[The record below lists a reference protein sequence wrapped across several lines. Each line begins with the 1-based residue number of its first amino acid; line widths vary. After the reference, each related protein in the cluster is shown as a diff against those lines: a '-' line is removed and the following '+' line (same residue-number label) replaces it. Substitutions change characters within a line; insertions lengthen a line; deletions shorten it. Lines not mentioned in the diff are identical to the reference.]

1 MAGLCACYFS
11 AAREIEFF
19 TRNRRGHDRRYGL
32 DSEMISSTVSFDK
45 AVKKTVR
52 WYIESR
58 AGYPVLLQW
67 SIGNVYFSQ
76 ESNTYNSLRS
86 VAYGIGIET
95 PHRQWAGSLK
105 NNSSTV

>member
-52 WYIESR
+52 WYIESKSWVS
-58 AGYPVLLQW
+58 GV
-67 SIGNVYFSQ
+67 
-76 ESNTYNSLRS
+76 NSADYRSCLRD
-86 VAYGIGIET
+86 
-95 PHRQWAGSLK
+95 RD
-105 NNSSTV
+105 